1 MAWFGVKLLMKAI
14 DESGQVRLAE
24 ESVRLIRA
32 HDLEQAERL
41 AKDAFKP
48 TPEEYDPSFNVS
60 GVHCTWVLGQV
71 LDVFAMFEKPK
82 EMAEV
87 YSVILQPDE
96 ARILEEMYEDHDAGA
111 SDSRPS

>member
-1 MAWFGVKLLMKAI
+1 MSWFGVKLLMKAL

-24 ESVRLIRA
+24 ESIRLIRA
-32 HDLEQAERL
+32 DDLAHAERL
-41 AKDAFKP
+41 AKEAFKP
-48 TPEEYDPSFNVS
+48 KPEEYDPSFNVG

-96 ARILEEMYEDHDAGA
+96 ARILEEMYEEHDSGN
-111 SDSRPS
+111 SDSRPA